1 MKLVIPSSYP
11 KRTVKG
17 AKQTPPS
24 TLPFRDNES
33 LKIILPWKS
42 NTYHLEANTRLCD
55 NYFWVCDNHFR
66 DLKIRK
72 FIIFSLLVIW
82 VLSFTYTKPSQIQ
95 RAFCVFTTEKRLL
108 WSFEKNC
115 SCHQSFHQKR
125 FSTKKTFMWKNLKQ
139 FGIALLKKNE
149 HQN

>member
-1 MKLVIPSSYP
+1 MLSRRSP
-11 KRTVKG
+11 
-17 AKQTPPS
+17 
-24 TLPFRDNES
+24 TLPFRDNEG

-55 NYFWVCDNHFR
+55 NYFWVCDTHFR
-66 DLKIRK
+66 DLERRK

-82 VLSFTYTKPSQIQ
+82 VLSFTYTKPCQIQ

-125 FSTKKTFMWKNLKQ
+125 FSTKKTFLWKNLKQ
-139 FGIALLKKNE
+139 IGIALLKKNE